1 MRGKA
6 CRSVAGC
13 ALRRIT
19 PACAGKSHR
28 ELFCL
33 YRGPDHPRVC
43 GEKGSSQDGHERQ
56 PGSPP
61 RVRGKD
67 PQIRVGAYQ
76 PGITPAC
83 AGKSKQKCNQ
93 SHFGEDH
100 PRVCGEKGNG
110 AVAAQTV
117 VGSPPR
123 VRGKA
128 LLLVVKLTCLGIT
141 PACSGKRLRL
151 GCRKSQTEDHPRV
164 CGEKRKSQAGCALEK
179 GSPPRVR
186 GKAFKAAE
194 KLGVE
199 RITPACAGKR

>member
-6 CRSVAGC
+6 PEQWRT
-13 ALRRIT
+13 RHRDRIT
-19 PACAGKSHR
+19 PACAGKRAVAKMGMSDNQ
-28 ELFCL
+28 
-33 YRGPDHPRVC
+33 DHPRVC

-141 PACSGKRLRL
+141 PACAGKRLRL

-164 CGEKRKSQAGCALEK
+164 CGEKPFPPSLPPLPAG
-179 GSPPRVR
+179 
-186 GKAFKAAE
+186 
-194 KLGVE
+194 
-199 RITPACAGKR
+199 ITPACAGKSKSHLPAVSTR